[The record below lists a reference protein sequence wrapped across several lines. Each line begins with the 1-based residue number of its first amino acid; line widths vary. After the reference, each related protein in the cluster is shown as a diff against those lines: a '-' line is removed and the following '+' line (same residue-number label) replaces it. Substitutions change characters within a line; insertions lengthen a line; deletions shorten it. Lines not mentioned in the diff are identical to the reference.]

1 MVKFENFSKSYVK
14 GIKAVDNLSLE
25 IADGD
30 LFAFVGL
37 NGAGKSTTI
46 KSLVGILPFEEGR
59 IYVDGLDIKDN
70 IVATK
75 KKMAYVPDNPEVY
88 AFMKGIDYIKFIL
101 SIYGEQYN
109 EKEVEDFAKELG
121 IYNALGDLVSS
132 YSHGMKQKIVLLAA
146 FAHHPKYL
154 ILDEPFVGLDPKATH
169 ILKEKMKDYVSKGN
183 TIFFS
188 THVLEV
194 AEKLCNKVAIIKQG
208 KLVASGN
215 MEDVVADSS
224 LEEVFLE
231 IFNEKEAKVNNE

>member
-1 MVKFENFSKSYVK
+1 MIEIKNFSKTYVK
-14 GIKAVDNLSLE
+14 GVKAVDNLSLTIE
-25 IADGD
+25 DGD
-30 LFAFVGL
+30 LCAFVGL

-46 KSLVGILPFEEGR
+46 KALMGILPFEEGE
-59 IYVDGLDIKDN
+59 ILVDGRNIKSN
-70 IVATK
+70 PVEIK
-75 KKMAYVPDNPEVY
+75 KEMAYVPDNPEVY

-101 SIYGEQYN
+101 LIYGTPFD
-109 EKEVEDFAKELG
+109 EKEMEDFAKELG

-146 FAHHPKYL
+146 FLHHPKIL

-169 ILKEKMKDYVSKGN
+169 LLKEKMKDYTAKGN

-194 AEKLCNKVAIIKQG
+194 AEKLCNKVAIIKKG

-215 MEDVVADSS
+215 MEDVIKDNS
-224 LEEVFLE
+224 LEDVFLE
-231 IFNEKEAKVNNE
+231 IFDEKEATTNE

>member
-1 MVKFENFSKSYVK
+1 MIQIENFSKSYVK
-14 GIKAVDNLSLE
+14 GVKAVDDISLTIE
-25 IADGD
+25 DGD

-46 KSLVGILPFEEGR
+46 KALMGILPFEEGK
-59 IYVDGLDIKDN
+59 ILVDGKDIKN
-70 IVATK
+70 NSIEVK
-75 KKMAYVPDNPEVY
+75 KIMAYVPDNPEVY
-88 AFMKGIDYIKFIL
+88 AFMKGIDYLKFIL
-101 SIYGEQYN
+101 SIYGVKYN

-146 FAHHPKYL
+146 FIHHPKIL

-169 ILKEKMKDYVSKGN
+169 ILKEKMKSYVSEGN

-194 AEKLCNKVAIIKQG
+194 AEKLCNKVAIIKQR
-208 KLVASGN
+208 KLFI
-215 MEDVVADSS
+215 SS
-224 LEEVFLE
+224 FR
-231 IFNEKEAKVNNE
+231 

>member
-1 MVKFENFSKSYVK
+1 MIEIKNFSKTYVK
-14 GIKAVDNLSLE
+14 GVKAVDNLSLTIE
-25 IADGD
+25 DGD
-30 LFAFVGL
+30 LCAFVGL

-46 KSLVGILPFEEGR
+46 KALMGILPFEEGE
-59 IYVDGLDIKDN
+59 ILVDGRNIKSN
-70 IVATK
+70 PVEIK
-75 KKMAYVPDNPEVY
+75 KEMAYVPDNPEVY

-101 SIYGEQYN
+101 SIYGTPFD
-109 EKEVEDFAKELG
+109 EKEMEDFAKELG

-146 FAHHPKYL
+146 FLHHPKIL

-169 ILKEKMKDYVSKGN
+169 LLKEKMKDYTAKGN

-194 AEKLCNKVAIIKQG
+194 AEKLCNKVAIIKKG

-215 MEDVVADSS
+215 MEDVIKDNS
-224 LEEVFLE
+224 LEDVFLE
-231 IFNEKEAKVNNE
+231 IFDEKEATTNE

>member
-1 MVKFENFSKSYVK
+1 MIQIENFSKSYVK
-14 GIKAVDNLSLE
+14 GVKAVDDISLTIE
-25 IADGD
+25 DGD

-46 KSLVGILPFEEGR
+46 KALMGILPFEEGK
-59 IYVDGLDIKDN
+59 ILVDGKDIKN
-70 IVATK
+70 NSIEVK
-75 KKMAYVPDNPEVY
+75 KIMAYVPDNPEVY
-88 AFMKGIDYIKFIL
+88 AFMKGIDYLKFIL
-101 SIYGEQYN
+101 SIYGVKYN

-146 FAHHPKYL
+146 FIHHPKIL

-169 ILKEKMKDYVSKGN
+169 ILKEKMKSYVSEGN

-208 KLVASGN
+208 KLVASGK

-224 LEEVFLE
+224 LEDVFLE
-231 IFNEKEAKVNNE
+231 IFNEKEASVANE

>member
-25 IADGD
+25 IEDGD

-46 KSLVGILPFEEGR
+46 KALMGILPFEEGK
-59 IYVDGLDIKDN
+59 ILIDGKSISDDPVGIKR
-70 IVATK
+70 
-75 KKMAYVPDNPEVY
+75 KMAYVPDNPEVY
-88 AFMKGIDYIKFIL
+88 SFMKGIDYIKFML
-101 SIYGEQYN
+101 AIYGESYN
-109 EKEVEDFAKELG
+109 EKEIEDFAKELG
-121 IYNALGDLVSS
+121 IYSVLGDLVSS

-169 ILKEKMKDYVSKGN
+169 ILKEKMKSYVSEGN

-215 MEDVVADSS
+215 MEEITKDQS
-224 LEEVFLE
+224 LEDVFLD
-231 IFNEKEAKVNNE
+231 IFEEKEAKVDE